1 MAAYAPEPYPAPLH
15 TRSRRSSTASQ
26 RYHPDN
32 YTPSP
37 PQAPP
42 LTPAGYPYAYGKP
55 APPAAMPLIDTRSS
69 YGPPPGQ
76 SVSPDVHPATAAY
89 SPLAVSAR
97 PPYPLSDADAVV
109 NQPLPSDMMPRQQS
123 YNSMHSKRSQ
133 DSRRSHESRRSRDSH
148 RSRRGHRSS
157 PPTDEEID
165 RERRHR
171 RRDDKER
178 RHRHNS
184 DHDQRHV
191 KRADAHRPSFG
202 ETLLTMVDGIK
213 TAGYTYFKRH

>member
-26 RYHPDN
+26 RYHPDS

-55 APPAAMPLIDTRSS
+55 APPTAMPPMDPRSS

-76 SVSPDVHPATAAY
+76 SIAPDVHPATAAY
-89 SPLAVSAR
+89 SPFAVSAR
-97 PPYPLSDADAVV
+97 APYPLSDVDAVV
-109 NQPLPSDMMPRQQS
+109 DQPILSDTTTRRQSS

-133 DSRRSHESRRSRDSH
+133 DSHKSHDSRRSRDSH
-148 RSRRGHRSS
+148 RARKGHRSS
-157 PPTDEEID
+157 DEEVD

-178 RHRHNS
+178 RHRHNN
-184 DHDQRHV
+184 DHDSRHV
-191 KRADAHRPSFG
+191 RRGDTHRPSLG
-202 ETLLTMVDGIK
+202 ETLWTVIDGIK
-213 TAGYTYFKRH
+213 TALGPRDSRY